1 MSDNND
7 AVPVEA
13 PDPAKKTSEILGPM
27 SEEAT
32 VRTDLQNEKC
42 YWNDAAFSHGDQV
55 TVEGKCY
62 ECSYTRWL
70 EVDD

>member
-7 AVPVEA
+7 AVSVEA

-27 SEEAT
+27 SEETT
-32 VRTDLQNEKC
+32 VRMDLQSEKC
-42 YWNDAAFSHGDQV
+42 YWNDVEFSHGDQI
-55 TVEGKCY
+55 TVEGNCY